1 LIAGARRIAACQ
13 QLGWTE
19 VPVTVVDLADVVKGE
34 YAENACRKNFLPT
47 EIDAIYKAMASV
59 EKAAAKERQGKRND
73 LCETFAQVDKPK
85 KQRATDKVGEFA
97 GVSGKTVEKIAAV
110 TKAAKVN
117 PKEYGHL
124 PEQMDKTGKVDAA
137 YRQFITGSD
146 GKKA

>member
-1 LIAGARRIAACQ
+1 LLLGFGVVQVRPFTRRSK
-13 QLGWTE
+13 LLVMRNSRKHLSFSKW
-19 VPVTVVDLADVVKGE
+19 PV
-34 YAENACRKNFLPT
+34 
-47 EIDAIYKAMASV
+47 
-59 EKAAAKERQGKRND
+59 
-73 LCETFAQVDKPK
+73 
-85 KQRATDKVGEFA
+85 A